1 MRPLPAYDRTR
12 RPVVYMLPVLPFD
25 LAVIIIYFGK
35 TPPWLPIT
43 LASMAANG
51 PRVSFSVVGDL
62 AAPKEAADLVACAE
76 ALEQ

>member
-1 MRPLPAYDRTR
+1 
-12 RPVVYMLPVLPFD
+12 MLPVLPFD

-62 AAPKEAADLVACAE
+62 AAPKEAAGLVACAE

>member
-1 MRPLPAYDRTR
+1 MPAYDRTR
-12 RPVVYMLPVLPFD
+12 RMLPVLPFD